1 MSRWLLV
8 ELEEDLAKLYTTR
21 TGVFVSV
28 KNVNGVRSVTDLR
41 AIRLETL
48 VTFLMSDAE
57 FAAAMAGVSK
67 GECSPYNLIRAYW
80 KRVRQPALPG
90 LN

>member
-28 KNVNGVRSVTDLR
+28 KQVNGVRSVTDVS
-41 AIRLETL
+41 AI
-48 VTFLMSDAE
+48 
-57 FAAAMAGVSK
+57 SK
-67 GECSPYNLIRAYW
+67 RTADEWLKDVYLPADQVLIP
-80 KRVRQPALPG
+80 KRRPG
-90 LN
+90 KNGAT